1 MSFDESVKE
10 AMQRV
15 KEMDEIDG
23 QADLSL
29 ETIIAALRA
38 GLLNPET
45 GAHFDAYVMLL
56 ELAKEPVAE

>member
-1 MSFDESVKE
+1 MSFDEAVKA

-15 KEMDEIDG
+15 KQMDEIDG
-23 QADLSL
+23 QADRAL

-38 GLLNPET
+38 GLNHPET

-56 ELAKEPVAE
+56 DLAKEPVPE